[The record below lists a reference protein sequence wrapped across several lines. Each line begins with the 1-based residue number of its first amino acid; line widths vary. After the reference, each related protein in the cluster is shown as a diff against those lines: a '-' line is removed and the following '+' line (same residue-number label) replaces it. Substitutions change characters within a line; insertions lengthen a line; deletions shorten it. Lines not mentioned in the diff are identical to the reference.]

1 MTRYSKTRDG
11 KASFPTAIFLII
23 FIIQLIAAAGGIC
36 SYFYSN
42 TKSSIADI
50 EKYTI
55 NYSKTMA
62 EAFASVAEL
71 SYRTKNYSAL
81 KSLFREKIEENT
93 IDEAFFVLQNG
104 TLIVHSNTTTEKRLR
119 GNIANDEMSY
129 NLDMILQPVKSGSR
143 ELFFS
148 NYNIIDKK
156 IPFNRSEREII
167 QKYLY
172 KDINTSGW
180 LFTKAV
186 FHKNKPVG
194 SLNFIVDKGRIY
206 NLIYATIDNIQKSI
220 LIAAAASFLIALTIA
235 LIIMIRF
242 RKTQVSAEE
251 NYEGDDTPEDILFED
266 DIEISLDGD
275 KNMSS
280 SPSLR
285 FDDENNS
292 TLYDEID
299 LSIGNDITPL
309 NDEESGVSF
318 DLPDPADED
327 DEYITIE
334 LLGELEDEPPSADKK
349 KSESSSGGLKTIASV
364 VVDDAVIWNKK
375 IPDAIPV
382 RKEK

>member
-1 MTRYSKTRDG
+1 MTRYSKTGGR
-11 KASFPTAIFLII
+11 KASFPSAIFLVI
-23 FIIQLIAAAGGIC
+23 FIIQLTAAAGGIFA
-36 SYFYSN
+36 YFYSD
-42 TKSSIADI
+42 TKDSIADI
-50 EKYTI
+50 EGYTV

-71 SYRTKNYSAL
+71 SYRTKNYSSL

-143 ELFFS
+143 DLFFS
-148 NYNIIDKK
+148 NYNIIDQK

-172 KDINTSGW
+172 RDINTSGW

-194 SLNFIVDKGRIY
+194 SVNFIVDKGRIH
-206 NLIYATIDNIQKSI
+206 NSIHGAIDNIQKSL
-220 LIAAAASFLIALTIA
+220 LIASAAALAISFITA

-242 RKTQVSAEE
+242 RKTAVIIDNKPE
-251 NYEGDDTPEDILFED
+251 NEATGEDFLFED
-266 DIEISLDGD
+266 DIDIPLDNDEEITAPLLNSLD
-275 KNMSS
+275 
-280 SPSLR
+280 
-285 FDDENNS
+285 DE
-292 TLYDEID
+292 TDETVDID
-299 LSIGNDITPL
+299 LSLQDEITPL
-309 NDEESGVSF
+309 SDDTYHDRSA
-318 DLPDPADED
+318 ADE

-334 LLGELEDEPPSADKK
+334 LLGELEDEPASHAEKK
-349 KSESSSGGLKTIASV
+349 QTGGSPGYRTIASV
-364 VVDDAVIWNKK
+364 VVDDAVIWNPE